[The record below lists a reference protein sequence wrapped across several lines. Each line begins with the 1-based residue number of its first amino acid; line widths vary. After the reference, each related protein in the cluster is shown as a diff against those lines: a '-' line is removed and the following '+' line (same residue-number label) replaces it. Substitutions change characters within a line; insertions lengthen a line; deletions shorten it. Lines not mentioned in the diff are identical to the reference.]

1 MGAEQLNSKR
11 VETKVK
17 KPFPVLLTGIV
28 FILVIAVSILRIY
41 FSKIIETPTL
51 SLQEEQKLQNRLK
64 EIDESVQYALIANE
78 EGWYPCNHAGRLTFY
93 LFAGEVWKYGTTT
106 KGVLGRYS
114 IKFLEKNNVSFLIQF
129 HGTIGECMKEEQRKL
144 FYYPYLPENLAR
156 PVPDRLPRPPYNSK
170 MQ

>member
-51 SLQEEQKLQNRLK
+51 SLQEEQ
-64 EIDESVQYALIANE
+64 
-78 EGWYPCNHAGRLTFY
+78 
-93 LFAGEVWKYGTTT
+93 
-106 KGVLGRYS
+106 
-114 IKFLEKNNVSFLIQF
+114 
-129 HGTIGECMKEEQRKL
+129 RKL